1 MTTDCLHR
9 FLLDDLDI
17 AGTLV
22 RLGPVWQKLLEGR
35 GYPLPVARLL
45 GELSAST
52 LLVGSSL
59 KQPGRLT
66 IQLRG
71 NGPISLLVIDCNEQL
86 QVRGMAKCAQTM
98 VEASL
103 REMLGDG
110 QMLLVLDMPTMREPY
125 QSIVPIDGESIA
137 GVFEHYL
144 GQSVQ
149 QPARLFLAVS
159 DEAAAGMLL
168 QKLPTAAERDADGWA
183 RAEALAATIG
193 RSELLSLAAE
203 DLLPRLFP
211 EETIRLFAAQGVTL
225 NCPED
230 WQKARALLR
239 TLRASEVYATLHEHG
254 EVLIRDEI
262 CNREYRFDAAA
273 IDELFADP
281 AATVPTTRH

>member
-98 VEASL
+98 VDASL

-137 GVFEHYL
+137 KVFEHYL

-225 NCPED
+225 NCPDD

-239 TLRASEVYATLHEHG
+239 TLGASEVYATLHEHG

-262 CNREYRFDAAA
+262 CNREYRFDAPA

-281 AATVPTTRH
+281 AVTPPTPRH

>member
-239 TLRASEVYATLHEHG
+239 TLGASEVYATLHEHG

-262 CNREYRFDAAA
+262 CNREYRFDARA

-281 AATVPTTRH
+281 AVTPPTTRH

>member
-98 VEASL
+98 VDASL

-168 QKLPTAAERDADGWA
+168 QKLPTAAERDADGWV

-239 TLRASEVYATLHEHG
+239 TLGASEVYATLHEHG

-262 CNREYRFDAAA
+262 CNREYRFDARA

-281 AATVPTTRH
+281 AVTPPTTRH